1 MIQRDLCSWRPPP
14 PRRRRQPYPRAN
26 GRSDPPS
33 CSQPGADTTITN
45 MQLPERF
52 LGNGGS
58 VAVPSGGRGGAM
70 PAVHGSGAAWRSE
83 EDHGGSTVECGKEV
97 HGDGAVG
104 RVEEVHGGGG

>member
-45 MQLPERF
+45 MQLPEVMSTTEQTSTR
-52 LGNGGS
+52 LGK
-58 VAVPSGGRGGAM
+58 ALF
-70 PAVHGSGAAWRSE
+70 
-83 EDHGGSTVECGKEV
+83 
-97 HGDGAVG
+97 
-104 RVEEVHGGGG
+104 